1 MSIRFYPR
9 IPDESVVKLYKQ
21 KVEEKHGRLFAS
33 LGEETEQAL
42 KLHLMIKF
50 DVDFPDDP
58 RLEQLLDQYLGVA
71 HTRGEDNNMSQ
82 NEDLKIKTDPENC
95 KTKKE
100 RAYFAMEYLKR
111 NHLEQIT
118 HGDFTLATTKL
129 FGQSDYRT
137 IKSNLELLVNNG
149 GLIKVPMRNIGKK
162 NRHKQI
168 YRFKDNIIY
177 SKYNKPQS
185 LHEFIRTFKEHFKD
199 RSQVTLTEIKIFL
212 EEDYVITDSKFVEE
226 RTNLLKEAGIIKK
239 YAKNPENT
247 VYNFC

>member
-1 MSIRFYPR
+1 
-9 IPDESVVKLYKQ
+9 
-21 KVEEKHGRLFAS
+21 LFAS
-33 LGEETEQAL
+33 LGEATEQAL
-42 KLHLMIKF
+42 KLHLIIKF
-50 DVDFPDDP
+50 GVDFPDDP
-58 RLEQLLDQYLGVA
+58 RLEQLLNQYLGVA
-71 HTRGEDNNMSQ
+71 HTRDQYNNMSHS
-82 NEDLKIKTDPENC
+82 EDLKIATHPENC

-118 HGDFTLATTKL
+118 NGDFTLATTKL

-149 GLIKVPMRNIGKK
+149 ELIKVPMRNIGKK

-168 YRFKDNIIY
+168 YRFKDNSIY

-185 LHEFIRTFKEHFKD
+185 LQEFTRNFKEHFKD

-212 EEDYVITDSKFVEE
+212 EEDYVITDTKFVEE
-226 RTNLLKEAGIIKK
+226 RADLLKEAGIIKK
-239 YAKNPENT
+239 YARNPENT
-247 VYNFC
+247 IFNVC